1 MKLNIQKERRY
12 FILGSFGILLIVF
25 LGIYSAYLNYKG
37 EKDDRFCLKN
47 SDDLKVV
54 DFLFDVTDRPS
65 KNQKRVIEN
74 RLEEKLS
81 SLPQGTLVRIF
92 SISSDI
98 GGLSNVEFEMCKPAM
113 VSETSELTG
122 NKLLSERNY
131 RIKFKAPLS
140 YTLQSILIRKTQ
152 ELSPIIEAL
161 HDYSKKV
168 HPVTTSHEIIIFS
181 DLLQN
186 TDDYSVYS
194 ENKRLTSYPY
204 DVDLNQADVHFY
216 VMERKGNMRKRQN
229 RQFIEDWSKIVGKNV
244 MSLTFE
250 KVRS

>member
-1 MKLNIQKERRY
+1 MRVNLQNERRY
-12 FILGSFGILLIVF
+12 VILAGFGILLIFF

-37 EKDDRFCLKN
+37 AKDDRFCLEN
-47 SDDLKVV
+47 SNDLKVV
-54 DFLFDVTDRPS
+54 DFLFDVTDQPS
-65 KNQKRVIEN
+65 KNQKRVIED
-74 RLEEKLS
+74 RLSEKLS
-81 SLPQGTLVRIF
+81 SLPQGTLVRLF
-92 SISSDI
+92 SISSDV

-131 RIKFKAPLS
+131 RIKFKDPLS
-140 YTLQSILIRKTQ
+140 YTLQSILTRKSQ
-152 ELSPIIEAL
+152 VLSPIIEAL
-161 HDYSKKV
+161 HDYSKKT
-168 HPVTTSHEIIIFS
+168 HPVTASHEIIIFS

-186 TDDYSVYS
+186 TGDYSVYS

-204 DVDLNQADVHFY
+204 DVDLNQAVVHFY

-244 MSLTFE
+244 ITLKFE